1 MAKLPP
7 KKEEGNTQ
15 EWLNT
20 YADMVTLL
28 LTFFVLL
35 FASSNLD
42 ETKLQYIFQAF
53 QTRGSYVNTVVDK
66 PNDTVADSDGG
77 NADDPTQGGGEG
89 EMPQSYDELYQYLSE
104 YIDSK
109 DLSESISIENGA
121 TQFILRFNS
130 QVFFDGDSYILKP
143 EGRAIIN
150 DICPMLNAMNDHI
163 RTLTVTG
170 HTAVGSSMISDWTLS
185 SQRASSV
192 LNYMDVTIGG
202 EVYSVGYE
210 VLPPSKY
217 RAEGY
222 GNTAPLYPNDTP
234 EHRQKNRRVEMR
246 LLKEEQDMTNS
257 SVLQDMLN
265 HDYHMGTSIFN
276 PNDTTEDKDYEKLP
290 EGSAD
295 KLLGFISDK
304 FGGGSGA
311 SAGGMTG
318 PGAVDGSQFIASTE
332 SGGGTD
338 SGAGN
343 DGGEQSE

>member
-7 KKEEGNTQ
+7 KKEKGNDQ

-53 QTRGSYVNTVVDK
+53 QTRGKYVNTVVDK
-66 PNDTVADSDGG
+66 PNDTVDSSEGG
-77 NADDPTQGGGEG
+77 NVDDPNQGGGEG
-89 EMPQSYDELYQYLSE
+89 ELPQSYDELYQYFAE
-104 YIDSK
+104 YIDENN
-109 DLSESISIENGA
+109 LSESLSIEDSA
-121 TQFILRFNS
+121 AYFTIRFNS
-130 QVFFDGDSYILKP
+130 QLLFDGDSYVLKP
-143 EGRAIIN
+143 EGRELIN
-150 DICPMLNAMNDHI
+150 DICPGLRAMNDHI

-192 LNYMDVTIGG
+192 LNFMDVNIGG
-202 EVYSVGYE
+202 ELYSVDKE
-210 VLPPSKY
+210 VLPSSKY

-222 GNTAPLYPNDTP
+222 GNTSPRFPNDTP
-234 EHRQKNRRVEMR
+234 EHRQQNRRVEFR
-246 LLKEEQDMTNS
+246 LLKEDLDPTDPK
-257 SVLQDMLN
+257 VLLDMLN
-265 HDYHMGTSIFN
+265 HDYHMGASPFD
-276 PNDTTEDKDYEKLP
+276 PNDNTVDDYEKLP
-290 EGSAD
+290 EGSID
-295 KLLGFISDK
+295 KIIGFINDK
-304 FGGGSGA
+304 YNSGNTPQT
-311 SAGGMTG
+311 GLMG

-338 SGAGN
+338 GAEK